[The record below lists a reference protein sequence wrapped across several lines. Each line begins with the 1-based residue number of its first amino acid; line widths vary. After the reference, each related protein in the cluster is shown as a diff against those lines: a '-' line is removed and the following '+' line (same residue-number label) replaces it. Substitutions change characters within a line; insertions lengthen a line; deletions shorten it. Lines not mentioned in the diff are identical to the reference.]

1 MQQGFFTKKE
11 TASVSRPDG
20 KTYSCVSCGRYKNC
34 ISARMKPYGNFKKG
48 ILNIGEYPSKF
59 DDKACMPFQDKAGK
73 FLQRTYKKLGI
84 DLFEDC
90 LSTTAVQCYSDT
102 EPTNYE
108 IDCCRRRILQLIKE
122 HQPKV
127 IVLFGMIA
135 VYSVIGHRWKK
146 DLGGITKWRGW
157 TIPDQDLQTWI
168 CPVFTPDFVLENDMG
183 AEETIWKNDLK
194 QVKELLWEDA
204 NTTYK
209 FPIYKEPEI
218 EIIEDLSVLS
228 AIKNTFAFDY
238 ETTGLKPHAQ
248 GHKIVCCAVADTEDH
263 AYVFMIPKTKKELQP
278 LIDLLE
284 DENIGKV
291 AQNMKFEK
299 TWTEVRLR
307 TEVKHFVW
315 DTMLASHLLDN
326 RTGVTGLAFQTYI
339 NFGVIDFKDDT
350 DAYLKPKIENSANDF
365 NQIMNLLII
374 PNGKNT
380 LLKRCALDAVF
391 ELRLA
396 NKQRELIILPF

>member
-1 MQQGFFTKKE
+1 M
-11 TASVSRPDG
+11 S
-20 KTYSCVSCGRYKNC
+20 
-34 ISARMKPYGNFKKG
+34 
-48 ILNIGEYPSKF
+48 
-59 DDKACMPFQDKAGK
+59 FQDKAGK

-122 HQPKV
+122 YQPKV

-146 DLGGITKWRGW
+146 DLGKITKWRGW

-168 CPVFTPDFVLENDMG
+168 CPVFTSDFVLENDMG

-209 FPIYKEPEI
+209 FPIYKEPDI
-218 EIIEDLSVLS
+218 EIIEDLSVLYN
-228 AIKNTFAFDY
+228 IKHTFAFDY

-263 AYVFMIPKTKKELQP
+263 AYVFMMPKTKKELQP

-284 DENIGKV
+284 DESVGKV

-326 RTGVTGLAFQTYI
+326 RTGVTGLKWQTYVQ
-339 NFGVIDFKDDT
+339 FGIMDYSSEVEP
-350 DAYLKPKIENSANDF
+350 YLKAKDNDNANAINRIEE
-365 NQIMNLLII
+365 LIAL
-374 PNGKNT
+374 PGGKEK
-380 LLKRCALDAVF
+380 LMKYCGYDAIN